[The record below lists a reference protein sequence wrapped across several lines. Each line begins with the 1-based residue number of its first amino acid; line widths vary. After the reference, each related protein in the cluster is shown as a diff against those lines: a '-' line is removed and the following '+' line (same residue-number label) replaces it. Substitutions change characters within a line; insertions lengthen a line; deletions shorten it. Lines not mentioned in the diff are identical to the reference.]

1 MTTYIPIL
9 NSEIDPESPVTESLA
24 QRFRDNPIAIA
35 EGDSAAPRINP
46 AAISIGGK
54 GSDGVLN
61 NSTTI
66 SLSGFLDFEGG
77 AVRST
82 ALTLPL
88 CTIIRIN
95 GNFTLS
101 GGVSV
106 AKRSLTD
113 ATNIADALRLSD
125 LLDVKIGAEG
135 GDDGGTTGFGGN
147 SFGLGGDSFGSAFS
161 SPASIA
167 KWWIQRRLFIG
178 GNGGLRS
185 GGAGGREWGPGGGAV
200 MLIVEGDLDATGGE
214 INANGLD
221 TDNLGPGGN
230 DPGGGAG
237 GSVIVICTG
246 TIKNGT
252 FKAKGGISNV
262 GGNGLGGAGGGGLV
276 QLIASAFLGT
286 QTIDV
291 AGGASYTAG
300 AAGYSNSLTLG
311 ADFIRTLLQRL

>member
-54 GSDGVLN
+54 GADGVLN

-95 GNFTLS
+95 GKFTLS
-101 GGVSV
+101 GVISV
-106 AKRSLTD
+106 AKRSLTYE
-113 ATNIADALRLSD
+113 TNISD
-125 LLDVKIGAEG
+125 LASLKQFMDVQSGI
-135 GDDGGTTGFGGN
+135 DGGNDGAYTGFGG
-147 SFGLGGDSFGSAFS
+147 SCFGSGGNSATDLA
-161 SPASIA
+161 SPSGIA
-167 KWWIQRRLFIG
+167 KWWIQRRLWLG
-178 GNGGLRS
+178 GNGGLAS
-185 GGAGGREWGPGGGAV
+185 GGAGGREWGVGGGAT
-200 MLIVEGDLDATGGE
+200 MIIVEGDMDATGGE

-221 TDNLGPGGN
+221 TDDLGAGPN
-230 DPGGGAG
+230 NPGGGAG

-291 AGGASYTAG
+291 AGGASYIAG

>member
-9 NSEIDPESPVTESLA
+9 NSEIDPESPVTESLT

-54 GSDGVLN
+54 GADGVLN

-66 SLSGFLDFEGG
+66 SLSGFLDFAGG

-101 GGVSV
+101 GVISV

-113 ATNIADALRLSD
+113 ATNIADAQRLVD
-125 LLDVKIGAEG
+125 LLDVKVAPDAENNGAN
-135 GDDGGTTGFGGN
+135 TGFGGGC
-147 SFGLGGDSFGSAFS
+147 FGAGNPYANGAFGN
-161 SPASIA
+161 PALVA
-167 KWWIQRRLFIG
+167 KWWIQRRLFLG

-230 DPGGGAG
+230 NPGGGGG

-246 TIKNGT
+246 TITNGT

-291 AGGASYTAG
+291 SGGASYAAG
-300 AAGYSNSLTLG
+300 TAGYSNSLTLG